1 MAKEVKLDEFK
12 GNKIIRI
19 PLSEDSDYDFSFGK
33 KKAQAIVKYFE
44 DIKKFA
50 EEDEGEY

>member
-1 MAKEVKLDEFK
+1 MEQKVKLDEFK

-19 PLSEDSDYDFSFGK
+19 PLGEDSDYDFSFGK
-33 KKAQAIVKYFE
+33 KKAMAIVRYFE

-50 EEDEGEY
+50 EGEDEY